1 MRDVLDGMKELSL
14 AVAYAHLDFSLPV
27 VAEKAGVGPVHAPAC
42 AAAVIPFPQPRRAAV
57 G

>member
-1 MRDVLDGMKELSL
+1 MRDVLDGMEELSL